1 MSRRHYALAAVASL
15 ALGLTLA
22 ATAVAPPALAADPA
36 PAAAPSM
43 PAFPG
48 VGFQYLQI
56 PDASGTPVEVGVWYP
71 APADAPL
78 VPSRVGTYVLK
89 LALDAPVRGAHLP
102 LVVMSH
108 GNGGE
113 FSGHWDTAVALAQAG
128 FVVAALTHPGDN
140 WRDQSRAVH
149 LPDRPLQLKHLLD
162 YMTDSWP
169 GRAALDPARIGAF
182 GFSAG
187 GFTVLALAGG
197 EPDLGTVTPHCAAH
211 PDYYDCTLVR
221 RFPGAAE
228 SLAKARPAWTHDTRI
243 RAVVSAAPAVGF
255 AFGKEGLKGVTVPVQ
270 LWRAEKDHILPHP
283 LYAQAVRDDLPTAPD
298 YHEVAG
304 ADHFDFLVPCNDILR
319 KSAAFICQSLPGFD
333 RAAFH
338 ETFDREVVAFFRRT
352 LGG

>member
-1 MSRRHYALAAVASL
+1 MSRCIPAFAAVAAL
-15 ALGLTLA
+15 ALTLSVTG
-22 ATAVAPPALAADPA
+22 TASSAPAADPV
-36 PAAAPSM
+36 PAAAAAL

-56 PDASGTPVEVGVWYP
+56 PDGSGPPVEVGVWYP
-71 APADAPL
+71 AAADAPL
-78 VPSRVGTYVLK
+78 VPSRAGTYVLK
-89 LALDAPVRGAHLP
+89 LALDAPVRGEHLP

-113 FSGHWDTAVALAQAG
+113 FSGHWDTAVALARAG

-169 GRAALDPARIGAF
+169 GRAAIDPARIGAF

-197 EPDLGTVTPHCAAH
+197 EPDLARIPPHCADH
-211 PDYYDCTLVR
+211 PDYYDCALIR

-228 SLAKARPAWTHDTRI
+228 SIARARPVWTHDARI

-255 AFGKEGLKGVTVPVQ
+255 AFGKDGLKGVTVPVQ
-270 LWRAEKDHILPHP
+270 LWRAENDHILPQP
-283 LYAQAVRDDLPTAPD
+283 LYAQSVHDDLPTAPD
-298 YHEVAG
+298 YHVVSG
-304 ADHFDFLVPCNDILR
+304 ADHFDFLVPCSDVLR
-319 KSAAFICQSLPGFD
+319 KSAAFICQSPPGFD
-333 RAAFH
+333 RVAFH
-338 ETFDREVVAFFRRT
+338 EAFNREVVAFFGRT
-352 LGG
+352 LGR